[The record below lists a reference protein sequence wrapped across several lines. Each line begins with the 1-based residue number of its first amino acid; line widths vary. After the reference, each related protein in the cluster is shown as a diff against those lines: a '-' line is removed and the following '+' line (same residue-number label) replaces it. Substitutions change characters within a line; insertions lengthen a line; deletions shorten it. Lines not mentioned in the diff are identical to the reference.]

1 MDNAALGTAGP
12 GQMDSSA
19 STHVHP
25 GRLHGLAGLL
35 PFVAALLLALLARND
50 DQRALGLQAFV
61 AYAAVILSFLGG
73 IRWGAALT
81 APSFRL
87 LGLAVLPSLLAFG
100 LLLLPPREALPL
112 FALGFAVVGGFDVLR
127 PADAHWPGWFRTLR
141 LQLTVAVVALHLLL
155 IVALPG

>member
-1 MDNAALGTAGP
+1 MI
-12 GQMDSSA
+12 SSA
-19 STHVHP
+19 TAATVRV
-25 GRLHGLAGLL
+25 GRSLGLAGLT
-35 PFVAALLLALLARND
+35 PFIAALLLALLARND
-50 DQRALGLQAFV
+50 AQRALGLQAFV

-127 PADAHWPGWFRTLR
+127 RVTPNWPGWFRTLR
-141 LQLTVAVVALHLLL
+141 LQLSVAVVALHLVL
-155 IVALPG
+155 IVALPR

>member
-1 MDNAALGTAGP
+1 MNFP
-12 GQMDSSA
+12 A
-19 STHVHP
+19 STHAP
-25 GRLHGLAGLL
+25 SGGIYGLTGLL

-81 APSFRL
+81 TPSFRL
-87 LGLAVLPSLLAFG
+87 LGLSVLPSLLAFG

-127 PADAHWPGWFRTLR
+127 RADPHWPGWFRTLR
-141 LQLTVAVVALHLLL
+141 LQLTVAVFALHLVL
-155 IVALPG
+155 IVALPR